1 MSERKTFTPPRIWVF
16 ESPQSGDNT
25 QLRALIEALG
35 LPVEMKRFAFRPLEW
50 LPRILLGATL
60 RSIDRAKSSSLDPPY
75 PDLIIIAGRGNEGVA
90 FWVRRNLNP
99 ALRLVFVGM
108 PWARV
113 DQFDLVITTPQYRLP
128 VAPNVLHN
136 ELPMHDVA
144 PQRLATSASMWQ
156 PTFAG
161 LPKPWIAVLVGGR
174 SGPYVFGPD
183 AARRLARAISDRARK
198 LGCSL
203 LVTTSAR
210 TPQAAAETLFAGIDV
225 PFHGHRWQGVN
236 STNPFHAYLALAD
249 EVIVTADS
257 ISMITEACA
266 TGKPTYL
273 FDIEEG
279 QRSMRAE
286 EAMARTGA
294 KLPAPYWKG
303 ADLESTLWRIGLR
316 FGPDWWTRD
325 IRIVHRA
332 LTASNRV
339 AWLGEPPLQPRAADP
354 MQDLHRAVA
363 RIRSLM
369 DLPQGTAYQNVETG
383 ENSRLAPSPGMD

>member
-1 MSERKTFTPPRIWVF
+1 MNERTSLAPPRIWVF

-35 LPVEMKRFAFRPLEW
+35 LPVEMKRFAYRPLEW
-50 LPRILLGATL
+50 LPRILLGATIT
-60 RSIDRAKSSSLDPPY
+60 SIDRAKSSSLDPPY
-75 PDLIIIAGRGNEGVA
+75 PDLIIAAGRRTEGVA

-108 PWARV
+108 PWAHV

-128 VAPNVLHN
+128 VQPNVLHN
-136 ELPMHDVA
+136 ALPMHDVA
-144 PQRLATSASMWQ
+144 PDRLTASAKLWE
-156 PTFAG
+156 PAFAG
-161 LPKPWIAVLVGGR
+161 LPKPWIAILVGGR

-183 AARRLARAISDRARK
+183 AARRLARAASDRARK
-198 LGCSL
+198 LGGSL

-210 TPQAAAETLFAGIDV
+210 TPKTATETLFAGIDA
-225 PFHGHRWQGVN
+225 PFHGHRWQGAN
-236 STNPFHAYLALAD
+236 SANPFHAYLALAD
-249 EVIVTADS
+249 EIIVTADS
-257 ISMITEACA
+257 VSMITEAYA

-279 QRSMRAE
+279 PRSMRAE
-286 EAMARTGA
+286 QAMAKGGSR
-294 KLPAPYWKG
+294 LPAPYWKG
-303 ADLESTLWRIGLR
+303 ADLDSTLWRIGLG

-339 AWLGEPPLQPRAADP
+339 AWLGDPAPQPGAVDP
-354 MQDLHRAVA
+354 MHDVRRAVA
-363 RIRSLM
+363 RIKSLM
-369 DLPQGTAYQNVETG
+369 DLPQGADYQKVK
-383 ENSRLAPSPGMD
+383 NSSLERLPGMD

>member
-1 MSERKTFTPPRIWVF
+1 MNERTSPTPPRIWVL
-16 ESPQSGDNT
+16 ESPHSGDNT
-25 QLRALIEALG
+25 QLRALTEALG
-35 LPVEMKRFAFRPLEW
+35 LPVEAKRFTFRPLEW

-60 RSIDRAKSSSLDPPY
+60 LSVDRAKSSALDPPY
-75 PDLIIIAGRGNEGVA
+75 PDLIIAAGRRTEGVA

-108 PWARV
+108 PWARL

-128 VAPNVLHN
+128 ALPNVLHN
-136 ELPMHDVA
+136 ALPMHDVA
-144 PQRLATSASMWQ
+144 PERLAASASLWQ
-156 PTFAG
+156 SALAG

-174 SGPYVFGPD
+174 SGPYVFGPE
-183 AARRLARAISDRARK
+183 AARRLARAASDRARK
-198 LGCSL
+198 LGGSL

-210 TPQAAAETLFAGIDV
+210 TPQAAAEKLFAALDA
-225 PFHGHRWQGVN
+225 PFHGHRWQAGDKA
-236 STNPFHAYLALAD
+236 NPFHAYLALAD
-249 EVIVTADS
+249 EMIVTADS

-279 QRSMRAE
+279 PRSMRAE
-286 EAMARTGA
+286 EALAKTGSR
-294 KLPAPYWKG
+294 LPPPYWKG
-303 ADLESTLWRIGLR
+303 ADLDSTLWRIGLR

-339 AWLGEPPLQPRAADP
+339 AWLGEPPPQPAAADP
-354 MQDLHRAVA
+354 MQDMRGAVA

-369 DLPQGTAYQNVETG
+369 DLPQGTNDGNV
-383 ENSRLAPSPGMD
+383 

>member
-1 MSERKTFTPPRIWVF
+1 MNERKSPTPPHIWVF
-16 ESPQSGDNT
+16 ESPHSGDNT
-25 QLRALIEALG
+25 QLRALTESLG
-35 LPVEMKRFAFRPLEW
+35 LPVEAKRFAFRPVEW

-60 RSIDRAKSSSLDPPY
+60 LSVDRAKSSSLDPPY
-75 PDLIIIAGRGNEGVA
+75 PDLIIAAGRRTEGVA

-108 PWARV
+108 PWARL

-128 VAPNVLHN
+128 ALPNVLHN
-136 ELPMHDVA
+136 ALPMHDVA
-144 PQRLATSASMWQ
+144 PGRLAAFASLWQ
-156 PTFAG
+156 PALAG

-174 SGPYVFGPD
+174 SGPYAFGPE
-183 AARRLARAISDRARK
+183 AARRLARAASDRARK
-198 LGCSL
+198 LGGSL

-210 TPQAAAETLFAGIDV
+210 TPQAAAETLFAGLDA
-225 PFHGHRWQGVN
+225 PFHGHRWQAGDKA
-236 STNPFHAYLALAD
+236 NPFHAYLALAD
-249 EVIVTADS
+249 EIIVTADS

-279 QRSMRAE
+279 PRSMRAE
-286 EAMARTGA
+286 EAVAKTGTR
-294 KLPAPYWKG
+294 LPPPYWKG
-303 ADLESTLWRIGLR
+303 ADLDSTLWRIGLR

-332 LTASNRV
+332 LTAGNRV
-339 AWLGEPPLQPRAADP
+339 AWLGEPPPQPEAADP
-354 MQDLHRAVA
+354 MQDVRAAVA

-369 DLPQGTAYQNVETG
+369 ELP
-383 ENSRLAPSPGMD
+383 

>member
-1 MSERKTFTPPRIWVF
+1 MSERKSPAPPRIWVF
-16 ESPQSGDNT
+16 ASPQSGDNT
-25 QLRALIEALG
+25 QLRALTEALG
-35 LPVEMKRFAFRPLEW
+35 LPVAVKQFAYRPLEW
-50 LPRILLGATL
+50 LPRISLGATL
-60 RSIDRAKSSSLDPPY
+60 LSIDRAKSSSLDPPY
-75 PDLIIIAGRGNEGVA
+75 PDLIIAAGRRTEGVA

-108 PWARV
+108 PWARL

-128 VAPNVLHN
+128 VRNNVLHN
-136 ELPMHDVA
+136 ALPMHDVA
-144 PQRLATSASMWQ
+144 PERLAASASLWQ
-156 PTFAG
+156 PAFAH

-174 SGPYVFGPD
+174 SGPYVFGSD
-183 AARRLARAISDRARK
+183 AARRLARAVSDRARK
-198 LGCSL
+198 LGGSL

-210 TPQAAAETLFAGIDV
+210 TPQAAADTLFAGLDA
-225 PFHGHRWQGVN
+225 PFHGHRWQAGN
-236 STNPFHAYLALAD
+236 SANPFHAYLALAD

-279 QRSMRAE
+279 RRSMRAE
-286 EAMARTGA
+286 EAMVTTGA
-294 KLPAPYWKG
+294 RLPPPCWKG
-303 ADLESTLWRIGLR
+303 ADLDSTLWRIGLR

-332 LTASNRV
+332 LTGSNRV
-339 AWLGEPPLQPRAADP
+339 AWLGEPPPQPGAADP
-354 MQDLHRAVA
+354 MQDTHRAVA

-369 DLPQGTAYQNVETG
+369 DLPEVTAHQNPKAG
-383 ENSRLAPSPGMD
+383 ENSRLARSPGMD